1 MNIYSFKLEVFVA
14 ASVLLIIMILIEF
27 NLIY

>member
-1 MNIYSFKLEVFVA
+1 MKICSFKLEVFVA

-27 NLIY
+27 NLI

>member
-27 NLIY
+27 NLI